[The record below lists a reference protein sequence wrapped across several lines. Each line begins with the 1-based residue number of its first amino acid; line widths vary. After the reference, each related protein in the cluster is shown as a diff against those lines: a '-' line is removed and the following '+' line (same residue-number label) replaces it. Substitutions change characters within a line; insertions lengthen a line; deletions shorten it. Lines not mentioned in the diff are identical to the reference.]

1 MTWKKKLAQ
10 GYVRPADVAEF
21 LALTPQEELSLNE
34 IVKEYPMR
42 IPEYYLSLIDA
53 KDPND
58 PIRRMSVPMVSECEE
73 GGECDTSGEEE
84 NTILP
89 GMQHKYPQTVMILS
103 NNQCAMY
110 CRHCFRKRMV
120 GLNQKETVESISD
133 IANYVRAHTEINN
146 VLISGGDA
154 LMNSNEVLRTY
165 LELFAPI
172 EHLDFIRFGTRIP
185 VVLPQRITEDAGLL
199 PLLEEFN
206 QRKQIF
212 IVTQFNHPKELTPE
226 ALQAV
231 EALRKVG
238 CIVRNQ
244 TVLLK
249 GVNDNPDVLA
259 ELMNR
264 LTKVGVIPYY
274 IFQCRPARGVKN
286 QFQVP
291 LLQGSEIVE
300 AAKRLMS
307 GQAKGVRH
315 VMAHVSGKIEII
327 GKTPDGSLLFKY
339 HQAKD
344 PKHAS
349 RMFQRQLSEEDSWL
363 EERVLI
369 E

>member
-1 MTWKKKLAQ
+1 MTWKKQLAQ

-21 LALTPQEELSLNE
+21 LALTPQEEASLNE
-34 IVKEYPMR
+34 IVEEYPMR
-42 IPEYYLSLIDA
+42 IPDYYLSLIDA
-53 KDPND
+53 SDEND
-58 PIRRMSVPMVSECEE
+58 PIRLMSVPIASECEE
-73 GGECDTSGEEE
+73 GGVTDTSGEGE

-120 GLNQKETVESISD
+120 GLDQNETVQSISQ
-133 IANYVRAHTEINN
+133 IADYVKAHPEINN

-154 LMNSNEVLRTY
+154 LMNSNAVLRVY
-165 LELFAPI
+165 LETFTAI
-172 EHLDFIRFGTRIP
+172 EHLDFIRFGTRMP
-185 VVLPQRITEDAGLL
+185 VVLPQRITEDEGLL

-206 QRKQIF
+206 RRKQIF
-212 IVTQFNHPKELTPE
+212 IVTQFNHPRELTPE
-226 ALQAV
+226 ALRAV
-231 EALRKVG
+231 EALRRVG

-249 GVNDNPDVLA
+249 GVNDDPDTLA

-264 LTKVGVIPYY
+264 LTKVGVMPYY

-291 LLQGSEIVE
+291 LLRGSEIVE
-300 AAKRLMS
+300 EAKRKMS

-315 VMAHVSGKIEII
+315 VMAHVSGKIEIL

-344 PKHAS
+344 PANAS
-349 RMFQRQLSEEDSWL
+349 RMFQRRLSEEACWL
-363 EERVLI
+363 EDRVLI